1 MVNKVILIGNLGK
14 DPEISY
20 TTGGTAIAKTSL
32 ATTEKWKDRDGNQK
46 DQTEWHNLVFWGKS
60 AEIANQYL
68 RKGSKVFVEGRIQY
82 RTWEDNNG
90 VKRNFTDI
98 KVNNFQMLSPRT
110 DGGGAPQQQ
119 SGGYQQKPQQQSAQK
134 SGQNQAAPKQQTG
147 PGETYYEPISNP
159 GQQPPNNNFGSG
171 EDDDLPF

>member
-20 TTGGTAIAKTSL
+20 TTSGTAIAKTSL

-68 RKGSKVFVEGRIQY
+68 RKGSKVYVEGRIQY

-98 KVNNFQMLSPRT
+98 KVNNFQMLSPRS

-119 SGGYQQKPQQQSAQK
+119 GGGYQQKPQQQQQQG
-134 SGQNQAAPKQQTG
+134 GQNQGAQRQQSAPSE
-147 PGETYYEPISNP
+147 PHYEPISNP